1 MSISTIP
8 SVEQIGEPIVCDP
21 SDLMNNGKAKQLPEP
36 AVARRCTPNCDLAVG
51 ADVEST
57 VGVNGMKPATH
68 ILHTRAEAGKRIGLE
83 IDVTKIEQARS
94 GRADKPAVLLRDTSV
109 TDWALGI
116 VPDREL
122 RTHSQPHG

>member
-1 MSISTIP
+1 M
-8 SVEQIGEPIVCDP
+8 EP
-21 SDLMNNGKAKQLPEP
+21 
-36 AVARRCTPNCDLAVG
+36 
-51 ADVEST
+51 T

-109 TDWALGI
+109 TDWALGYSRFATSSSMTS
-116 VPDREL
+116 VAP
-122 RTHSQPHG
+122 PPMF